1 MFSLFEFLYQIVD
14 VLGIDHPLLPLSLPR
29 RILSTVHDKH
39 NNCIV
44 FCKGIAEIFDGFA
57 PSGHNASQFS
67 FFSPRIKTDERSNAM
82 IGYTLGML
90 LSNEAMLAET
100 GGPTER
106 LTEALSSWQPLS
118 PSSPSTMEYL
128 AATSFC
134 SQSQLSSIERPS
146 FDTLDTKTLQGLL
159 LSRRKLYEE
168 AAEILN
174 STIRDIHLQYG
185 RASMQLGIVT
195 AELANCYNIL
205 RQEGLAEYC
214 VKKTLQ
220 SRLDPSL
227 SSRRDGIYL
236 RFALADSLIGRARY
250 NEAITILQNIID
262 NSTISAPFRMMSA
275 LRLAKSRRRI
285 HEEAQK
291 AFEQNSPLWTGLT
304 LLRHIPGVLIME
316 YVEELACNISEI
328 PHTQLGHTKKTEEL
342 ITAVNSLLSNSSSF
356 TASISWGWYTKIQQ
370 EYLRQREEMTKP
382 GTGTSPSSEAT
393 PPVSISDNEGP
404 WSERLV
410 LSFGMSLSLLIQP
423 YLTLINLFRCWW
435 SSCSV

>member
-1 MFSLFEFLYQIVD
+1 
-14 VLGIDHPLLPLSLPR
+14 
-29 RILSTVHDKH
+29 
-39 NNCIV
+39 V

-82 IGYTLGML
+82 IGYTLRML
-90 LSNEAMLAET
+90 LSNGTILAET
-100 GGPTER
+100 GAPTER
-106 LTEALSSWQPLS
+106 LAEALSSWQPLS

-146 FDTLDTKTLQGLL
+146 FDTVDTKTLQGLL

-168 AAEILN
+168 AEEILN
-174 STIRDIHLQYG
+174 SNILDIHLQYG

-227 SSRRDGIYL
+227 SSRCDGIYL
-236 RFALADSLIGRARY
+236 RFALADSFIGRARY
-250 NEAITILQNIID
+250 NKAIPILQNIID

-393 PPVSISDNEGP
+393 TPVSIPDNEGP

-423 YLTLINLFRCWW
+423 YLTLINLFRCWR